1 MVKNYSESEG
11 EKHTTAITWA
21 TLFNSQQE
29 FFYMHHQGG
38 KDALN
43 TFYLCYMVKDHLER
57 KRGNPLPPLHGLL
70 FLISS
75 KIYFICTILHTTTFV
90 TPIVE
95 HWFEEVL
102 AQWVHHE
109 ESIWWPIAL
118 WVDALPWTY
127 RDFSNTFTYIH
138 LLMYLIHFY

>member
-1 MVKNYSESEG
+1 MVKDYSESKG
-11 EKHTTAITWA
+11 EKHTAATTWA

-29 FFYMHHQGG
+29 FFYMHIREGRMHLTHFIYVIWWRITWKGKEETHCHHFIGYSFWLAARYLLYAPSYIPQPLLHQ
-38 KDALN
+38 
-43 TFYLCYMVKDHLER
+43 
-57 KRGNPLPPLHGLL
+57 
-70 FLISS
+70 
-75 KIYFICTILHTTTFV
+75 
-90 TPIVE
+90 IVE

-118 WVDALPWTY
+118 WVDALQWTY

-138 LLMYLIHFY
+138 LLMYLIIFY